1 MLNCTAGLFWGRY
14 PNHSGPG
21 NLFRRVHLTKGEK
34 KEIGPKNE
42 VALAIVFVISK
53 LDYCNSLLYGLPSY
67 LIRKLQHVQNS
78 AARLDNQCPRFCR
91 ITPVLWDLHWLPVS
105 FCIEIKIMLITYK
118 VLHDRAPIYIQKL
131 LQLYTPSRNLR
142 SSNRNLLVKPYFNLN
157 SYGKRAFSVAAPEL
171 WNNLP
176 EDIKSANS
184 IDDFKRKLKT
194 FLFMRA
200 YES

>member
-1 MLNCTAGLFWGRY
+1 MQYWSYLWSV
-14 PNHSGPG
+14 P
-21 NLFRRVHLTKGEK
+21 
-34 KEIGPKNE
+34 
-42 VALAIVFVISK
+42 
-53 LDYCNSLLYGLPSY
+53 LYGTSC
-67 LIRKLQHVQNS
+67 HCSV
-78 AARLDNQCPRFCR
+78 NQCPRFCH
-91 ITPVLWDLHWLPVS
+91 ITPVLRDLHWLPVS
-105 FCIEIKIMLITYK
+105 FRIEFKIMLITYK
-118 VLHDRAPIYIQKL
+118 VLHDRAPIYIQEL

-200 YES
+200 YESWRFYLLSDFLSVVYIYLFCS

>member
-1 MLNCTAGLFWGRY
+1 MKWKQLG
-14 PNHSGPG
+14 
-21 NLFRRVHLTKGEK
+21 TKGRC
-34 KEIGPKNE
+34 ISYQY
-42 VALAIVFVISK
+42 ISK
-53 LDYCNSLLYGLPSY
+53 QYERRWCKTYEEYVVFFIFFICSHRPS
-67 LIRKLQHVQNS
+67 S
-78 AARLDNQCPRFCR
+78 
-91 ITPVLWDLHWLPVS
+91 ITPVLKDLHWLPVS
-105 FCIEIKIMLITYK
+105 FRIEFKIMLITYK
-118 VLHDRAPIYIQKL
+118 ALHDRGPIYIQEL

-200 YES
+200 YESWCFYLLSDFLSIVYIYLFCS

>member
-1 MLNCTAGLFWGRY
+1 MVKSVSAERRNLCHDPNPCTRIWVRATIGLLKCHCRFPITLKRY
-14 PNHSGPG
+14 QRHISNY
-21 NLFRRVHLTKGEK
+21 NLT
-34 KEIGPKNE
+34 
-42 VALAIVFVISK
+42 LA
-53 LDYCNSLLYGLPSY
+53 
-67 LIRKLQHVQNS
+67 
-78 AARLDNQCPRFCR
+78 
-91 ITPVLWDLHWLPVS
+91 
-105 FCIEIKIMLITYK
+105 YK
-118 VLHDRAPIYIQKL
+118 
-131 LQLYTPSRNLR
+131 QLYTPSRNLR
-142 SSNRNLLVKPYFNLN
+142 SSNRSLLVKPYFNLN